1 MGPEDPAP
9 AAAAPADGA
18 PPAGV
23 PGQRR
28 RPGAAARALPAA
40 SKIPQVTLLFWI
52 TKIIATTLGETGGD
66 LLAQTMKVGYAAS
79 SIIFIALFL
88 ASLTAQ
94 VRADRLHPGLY
105 WTVILA
111 TSMAGTTMS
120 DFANRTLGLGY
131 PRGAAML
138 LALLLLLFAAWWRSG
153 HTFDITRPVT
163 FRGELLYWTAI
174 LLSNTLGT
182 SLGDFLSDSSGLG
195 YAGGAAL
202 IWSLLAVIAV
212 AWYSRRLPT
221 TLLFWSAFVLTRPMG
236 ATLGDLLTKPT
247 AKGGLAYGTAGAS
260 AILFGALVL
269 LVVHG
274 YRRQARTAAR

>member
-1 MGPEDPAP
+1 MHPEDPAP
-9 AAAAPADGA
+9 APPAEVAGA
-18 PPAGV
+18 PPTEV

-40 SKIPQVTLLFWI
+40 SKIPRVTLLFWI
-52 TKIIATTLGETGGD
+52 TKIVATTLGETGGD

-79 SIIFIALFL
+79 SVLFIALFL
-88 ASLTAQ
+88 VSLTVQ

-131 PRGAAML
+131 PRGAAIL
-138 LALLLLLFAAWWRSG
+138 LGLLLLLFAAWWRSG

-163 FRGELLYWTAI
+163 FRVELLYWTAI

-247 AKGGLAYGTAGAS
+247 ARGGLAYGTSGAS
-260 AILFGALVL
+260 AILFGVLVL

>member
-1 MGPEDPAP
+1 M
-9 AAAAPADGA
+9 
-18 PPAGV
+18 
-23 PGQRR
+23 
-28 RPGAAARALPAA
+28 PAA
-40 SKIPQVTLLFWI
+40 SKIPRVTLLFWI
-52 TKIIATTLGETGGD
+52 TKIVATTLGETGGD

-79 SIIFIALFL
+79 SVLFIALFL
-88 ASLTAQ
+88 VSLTVQ

-131 PRGAAML
+131 PRGAAIL
-138 LALLLLLFAAWWRSG
+138 LGLLLLLFAAWWRSG

-163 FRGELLYWTAI
+163 FRVELLYWTAI

-247 AKGGLAYGTAGAS
+247 ARGGLAYGTSGAS
-260 AILFGALVL
+260 AILFGVLVL